1 MSDFRKHL
9 ERSLQDGD
17 FRKEWNEQQVE
28 RTIMQQIVDA
38 RIDLGITQQELAYR
52 CGMKP
57 SNLCRLEGGR
67 GKPSLSTLERI
78 AQALGKELHID
89 LR

>member
-9 ERSLQDGD
+9 ERSLQDNE
-17 FRKEWNEQQVE
+17 FKKEWTEQQAE
-28 RTIMQQIVDA
+28 RTIMQQIIDV

-67 GKPSLSTLERI
+67 SNPSVSTLERI
-78 AQALGKELHID
+78 AQALGKELHIT